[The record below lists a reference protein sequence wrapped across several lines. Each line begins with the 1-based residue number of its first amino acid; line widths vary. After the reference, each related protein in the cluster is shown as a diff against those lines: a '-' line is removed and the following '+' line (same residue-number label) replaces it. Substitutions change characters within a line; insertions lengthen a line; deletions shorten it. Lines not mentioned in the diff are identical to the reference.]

1 MFFSIIVPVFNRPNE
16 IRELLNSLTRQSY
29 KSFEVIIIEDGSSIT
44 CQDIVAE
51 FEPLLSLQYIF
62 QENTGQGFA
71 RNKGMSLGKGDYYI
85 MFDSDCVIPPRY
97 LEIVREHLEERNLDA
112 YGGPDQADKD
122 FSPSQKAM
130 NYSMTSIFTTGGIR
144 GKMKD
149 PSKYQ
154 ARGFNM
160 GISKEAITAT
170 GGFIDPNQAE
180 DIELSIRLKK
190 SGFKLELIKEAF
202 VFHKRR
208 NTLASFFKQSFSFGR
223 NRVHVSRFHPDAI
236 KAVHLLPL
244 AFVLGVISIP
254 LVYLF
259 MPSLSYIAIFL
270 LLLWGMAVIIGSS
283 IENDS
288 LYVGLLS
295 LPIAF
300 GQLFSY
306 GMGMATEGIKKLC
319 RG

>member
-1 MFFSIIVPVFNRPNE
+1 MLFSIIVPVYNRPNE
-16 IRELLNSLTRQSY
+16 IRELLNSLLNQSY
-29 KSFEVIIIEDGSSIT
+29 KSFEVIIIEDGSAIT
-44 CQDIVAE
+44 CRDVVAE
-51 FEPLLSLQYIF
+51 FETFLSIHYIF
-62 QENTGQGFA
+62 QDNTGQGFA
-71 RNKGMSLGKGDYYI
+71 RNRGMELAKGDFFI
-85 MFDSDCVIPPRY
+85 MFDSDCVIPPLY
-97 LEIVREHLEERNLDA
+97 LELVYKQLEERKLDA

-130 NYSMTSIFTTGGIR
+130 NYSMTSLFTTGGIR

-160 GISKEAITAT
+160 GISRDAYKAT
-170 GGFIDPNQAE
+170 GGFIDPNKAE

-190 SGFKLELIKEAF
+190 MGFKLELIKEAF

-208 NTLASFFKQSFSFGR
+208 NTFASFFRQSFSFGR

-244 AFVLGVISIP
+244 AFVVGVLSIP
-254 LVYLF
+254 LIYFFL
-259 MPSLSYIAIFL
+259 PILSYIAIFL
-270 LLLWGMAVIIGSS
+270 LLLWSLAVIIGSA
-283 IENDS
+283 IENKS
-288 LYVGLLS
+288 IYVGLFS
-295 LPIAF
+295 LPVAI

-306 GMGMATEGIKKLC
+306 GLGLASEGVKKLIY
-319 RG
+319 R